1 VTWWLGASP
10 PVSDSGTGSASAGAA
25 QSESGNSE
33 WGDQVARVTMAAKR
47 VLVRRGLLDIT
58 HALWLSRLPEASPAG
73 NGGPARSSPAAVAGN
88 RDRTTTVP
96 PALDGGRPDVS

>member
-10 PVSDSGTGSASAGAA
+10 VSDTGTGPASASAA
-25 QSESGNSE
+25 QPEPGDSE

-58 HALWLSRLPEASPAG
+58 HALWLSRLPEASPAR

-88 RDRTTTVP
+88 RDRVPKVP
-96 PALDGGRPDVS
+96 PALDGGQPDVS